1 MTTLEKQAPKLS
13 PQVSLGTPSS
23 DQTYIQ
29 GLKYLWKI
37 KNEDDFLIR
46 TIAHD
51 HNISIPVA
59 HVLYSR
65 GHLDKEKIRSFLFSS
80 YEKDVPHASGLKG
93 IDIAVQRILQAIEN
107 QEKILIFGDYDVDGV
122 TSSSLMLLALIPLGA
137 QINFYLP
144 NRVKDGYGL
153 STKAVKRAAQNGFK
167 LIITVDNGITAQQAA
182 QEAQELGIDLI
193 ITDHHRPHG
202 ELPKALCIINP
213 NQDDCP
219 YPYKKLAGVG
229 VTFKLM
235 SLIYE
240 LKNLSFP
247 DKIYE
252 LLTLGT
258 IADVVPLTGE
268 NRYWVRYG
276 LSKINKQTSL
286 AFNVLAQNSSLS
298 KSAYNSLDIGFM
310 IAPQINALG
319 RLDDA
324 REAVKFMISSD
335 LSDVERIGKILKE
348 INEARKKVDRTI
360 YEEIEGAII
369 NKSID
374 LEREN
379 IIIAAHT
386 DWPAGVIGLVAGK
399 LMHNYGRP
407 TLLFHLDNKEK
418 VAKGSCRSIPE
429 FNIFDALSE
438 KKDILL
444 SFGGHSF
451 AAGLKLK
458 QEDLPELKAHLEKR
472 ILDYVSPQDLQPK
485 ITLDA
490 ILDLPEATQKL
501 ITDIE
506 PLEPFGNENPQPMFL
521 IKNATLLN
529 QATLLKDKHLKCSI
543 FSNGTIKQIIFFN
556 RPELL
561 PLLNNIGDKSFHVAA
576 YVTKNEWQGSVKI
589 ELQGVDIAIQD

>member
-1 MTTLEKQAPKLS
+1 MLEQQS
-13 PQVSLGTPSS
+13 PQSPVTPLGTMGP
-23 DQTYIQ
+23 DLVYIQ
-29 GLKYLWKI
+29 GSKFLWKI
-37 KNEDDFLIR
+37 KREDDFFIR
-46 TIAHD
+46 TIAND
-51 HNISIPVA
+51 HNLSIPVA

-65 GHLDKEKIRSFLFSS
+65 GHLDNTTIRSFLFSS
-80 YEKDVPHASGLKG
+80 HEQDVPHASSLKG
-93 IDIAVQRILQAIEN
+93 IEIAVERILRAIEN

-153 STKAVKRAAQNGFK
+153 SSKAVKRAAQNGFK

-182 QEAQELGIDLI
+182 LEAQALGIDLI

-202 ELPKALCIINP
+202 ELPQALCIINP

-240 LKNLSFP
+240 RKNLNFP

-298 KSAYNSLDIGFM
+298 KSSFNSLDVGFM

-335 LSDVERIGKILKE
+335 LQEVERIGKILKE

-374 LEREN
+374 LDREN

-407 TLLFHLDNKEK
+407 TLLFHLDKKEG

-458 QEDLPELKAHLEKR
+458 EEHLPELKAHLEKR
-472 ILDYVSPQDLQPK
+472 VLEHVSQQDLQPK

-501 ITDIE
+501 LEDIE
-506 PLEPFGNENPQPMFL
+506 KLEPFGNENPQPMFL

-561 PLLNNIGDKSFHVAA
+561 PLLQNLGDKSFHVAA
-576 YVTKNEWQGSVKI
+576 YVIKNEWQGSVKI